1 MSSELAPK
9 SRQNRVQKKFGTH
22 MLCSQALIHDCGPLV
37 AAICPP
43 KALSPG
49 IYPQF
54 PPSRDE
60 SGQNPKNALKI
71 CASLR
76 CNLLKLSRA
85 RAIGVP
91 TPCLLGVWVVG
102 GGGGTHPA
110 VTVGGTPHLLPSGFG
125 LLRHGRDR
133 SAVTVGGNPPCR
145 HCGWGNPVAT
155 STTSPHPTP
164 HPLAIDHVAPPHPPP
179 TRHRPRSP

>member
-43 KALSPG
+43 KALSLG

-54 PPSRDE
+54 PPSGDE

-76 CNLLKLSRA
+76 CNLLKYARTSTQPCANRSAFTLDLHARPSRALDLHARPSRSAFTRVQCPAFTLGLHALPARALPARALPSRA
-85 RAIGVP
+85 RPWRTSSRA
-91 TPCLLGVWVVG
+91 LAVG
-102 GGGGTHPA
+102 GNPQ
-110 VTVGGTPHLLPSGFG
+110 LLPSGFG
-125 LLRHGRDR
+125 LQR
-133 SAVTVGGNPPCR
+133 PP
-145 HCGWGNPVAT
+145 
-155 STTSPHPTP
+155 
-164 HPLAIDHVAPPHPPP
+164 
-179 TRHRPRSP
+179 

>member
-43 KALSPG
+43 KALSLG

-54 PPSRDE
+54 PPSGDE

-76 CNLLKLSRA
+76 CNLLKYSRTSTQPCANRSAFTLDLHA
-85 RAIGVP
+85 RPSRSTFTLDLHARP
-91 TPCLLGVWVVG
+91 SRSAFTLCLHALCLHALCLHALGRG
-102 GGGGTHPA
+102 GLHRAPWLL
-110 VTVGGTPHLLPSGFG
+110 GGTPSCYPLDSGFNV
-125 LLRHGRDR
+125 LHELQF
-133 SAVTVGGNPPCR
+133 
-145 HCGWGNPVAT
+145 
-155 STTSPHPTP
+155 
-164 HPLAIDHVAPPHPPP
+164 
-179 TRHRPRSP
+179 

>member
-43 KALSPG
+43 KALSLG

-54 PPSRDE
+54 PPSGDE

-76 CNLLKLSRA
+76 CNLLKYSLTSTQPCANRSTFTLDLHA
-85 RAIGVP
+85 R
-91 TPCLLGVWVVG
+91 
-102 GGGGTHPA
+102 
-110 VTVGGTPHLLPSGFG
+110 PS
-125 LLRHGRDR
+125 R
-133 SAVTVGGNPPCR
+133 SACTRSAFTLDLHARPSRSAFTRSACTRSAFRSLAVKHRLRPP
-145 HCGWGNPVAT
+145 
-155 STTSPHPTP
+155 
-164 HPLAIDHVAPPHPPP
+164 
-179 TRHRPRSP
+179 